1 MALQSSRFCV
11 YSCNIIAMYAER
23 IVPKK
28 LFLAGTDEA
37 HIYQGRHFYVF
48 PGGDVSFVVNDLPAF
63 EEAEKHLTETAF
75 EQLLGQLQ
83 GAEKGLIT
91 YRSAEGLKLY
101 FLEMPYHYLVISAGE
116 FQPGLHHIYIEGVF
130 KK

>member
-1 MALQSSRFCV
+1 
-11 YSCNIIAMYAER
+11 MYAER

-37 HIYQGRHFYVF
+37 HIYGGRHFYVF
-48 PGGDVSFVVNDLPAF
+48 PGGDVSFVVNELPAL
-63 EEAEKHLTETAF
+63 EEAEKQLPETAF
-75 EQLLGQLQ
+75 NQLLGQLE

-91 YRSAEGLKLY
+91 YRSAEGLKLHY
-101 FLEMPYHYLVISAGE
+101 LEMSDHYLVISAGE

-130 KK
+130 RK